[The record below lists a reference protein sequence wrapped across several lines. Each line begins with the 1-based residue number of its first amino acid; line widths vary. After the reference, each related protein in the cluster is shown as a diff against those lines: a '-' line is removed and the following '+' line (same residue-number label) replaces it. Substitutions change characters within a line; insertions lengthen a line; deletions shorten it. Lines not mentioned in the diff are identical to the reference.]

1 MKSCS
6 NHILLSIFL
15 LISYIILILI
25 IYHLYKKEI
34 VMEPFTEFL
43 KILSG
48 DAVITPLLSF
58 DNDNNNNEMLEEEDN
73 EQKNQV
79 IYKSISLI
87 NRSVEK
93 GNDIIINYNF
103 LDRDGNMYIVVNG
116 LYNNFEKNL
125 VIKDVNGRELA
136 HINHDKYSD
145 YSFIWN
151 DKRVY
156 FKYYGKL
163 KIQIEGDL
171 NIFYLDVN
179 HKIYVFGKEIGKIVE
194 SGSNKRMEIIMD
206 SDYKKYMNIM
216 GIGYIIQSLLDE

>member
-6 NHILLSIFL
+6 NHVLLSIFL
-15 LISYIILILI
+15 LITYIIFILI
-25 IYHLYKKEI
+25 IYHLYKKE
-34 VMEPFTEFL
+34 VVVEPFIEFL
-43 KILSG
+43 RILSG

-58 DNDNNNNEMLEEEDN
+58 DNDNNNNGMLEEEDN

-93 GNDIIINYNF
+93 GNDIIVNYNF
-103 LDRDGNMYIVVNG
+103 LDKNGLMYIVVNG

-171 NIFYLDVN
+171 NIFYLDGN
-179 HKIYVFGKEIGKIVE
+179 KIYVFGKEMGKIVLNN
-194 SGSNKRMEIIMD
+194 NKIEIIVE
-206 SDYKKYMNIM
+206 SDYKKYMNII
-216 GIGYIIQSLLDE
+216 GVGYIIQSLLDN

>member
-1 MKSCS
+1 MKSWKS
-6 NHILLSIFL
+6 GPVLLSIFL
-15 LISYIILILI
+15 LISYIILVLI
-25 IYHLYKKEI
+25 IYHLYRKEI
-34 VMEPFTEFL
+34 VVEPFTEFL

-48 DAVITPLLSF
+48 ESVITPPM
-58 DNDNNNNEMLEEEDN
+58 DNNDKMLEEEDN

-93 GNDIIINYNF
+93 GNDIIVNYNF
-103 LDRDGNMYIVVNG
+103 LDKDGNMYLVVNG

-171 NIFYLDVN
+171 NIFYIDGN
-179 HKIYVFGKEIGKIVE
+179 KIYVFGKEIGKIVE
-194 SGSNKRMEIIMD
+194 SGSNKKREIIVEE
-206 SDYKKYMNIM
+206 DYKKYMNII
-216 GIGYIIQSLLDE
+216 GVGYIIQSLLDE

>member
-15 LISYIILILI
+15 LISYIVLILI

-34 VMEPFTEFL
+34 VVEPFTEFL

-48 DAVITPLLSF
+48 DTVITPLLSF
-58 DNDNNNNEMLEEEDN
+58 DNNNNGMLEEEDN

-93 GNDIIINYNF
+93 GNDMIVNYNF
-103 LDRDGNMYIVVNG
+103 LDRDGNMYLVVNG

-171 NIFYLDVN
+171 NIFYLDGN
-179 HKIYVFGKEIGKIVE
+179 QSYVFGKEMGKIVHT
-194 SGSNKRMEIIMD
+194 SNNKIEIIVEA
-206 SDYKKYMNIM
+206 DYKKYMNIM
-216 GIGYIIQSLLDE
+216 GVGYIIQSLLD

>member
-1 MKSCS
+1 MKSWKS
-6 NHILLSIFL
+6 GPVLLSIFL
-15 LISYIILILI
+15 LISYIILVLI
-25 IYHLYKKEI
+25 IYHLYRKEI
-34 VMEPFTEFL
+34 VIEPFTEFL

-48 DAVITPLLSF
+48 DAIITPPSPM
-58 DNDNNNNEMLEEEDN
+58 DNNDRIFEEEDN
-73 EQKNQV
+73 EQKNKV

-87 NRSVEK
+87 NRSVDK
-93 GNDIIINYNF
+93 GNDIIVNYNF
-103 LDRDGNMYIVVNG
+103 LDKDGNMYLVVNG

-171 NIFYLDVN
+171 NIFYLDGN
-179 HKIYVFGKEIGKIVE
+179 KIYVFGKEIGKIVE
-194 SGSNKRMEIIMD
+194 IDNNNKKKREIIVEE
-206 SDYKKYMNIM
+206 DYKKYMNII
-216 GIGYIIQSLLDE
+216 GVGYIIQSLLDK

>member
-1 MKSCS
+1 MKSWKS
-6 NHILLSIFL
+6 GPVLLSIFL
-15 LISYIILILI
+15 LISYIILVLI
-25 IYHLYKKEI
+25 IYHLYRKEI
-34 VMEPFTEFL
+34 VVEPFTEFL

-48 DAVITPLLSF
+48 DAVITPPSPM
-58 DNDNNNNEMLEEEDN
+58 DNNDKMLEEEDN
-73 EQKNQV
+73 EQKNQA

-87 NRSVEK
+87 NRSVDK
-93 GNDIIINYNF
+93 GNDIIVNYNF
-103 LDRDGNMYIVVNG
+103 LDKDGNMYLVVNG

-156 FKYYGKL
+156 FKYYRKL

-171 NIFYLDVN
+171 NIFYLDGN
-179 HKIYVFGKEIGKIVE
+179 KIYVFGKEIGKIVE
-194 SGSNKRMEIIMD
+194 IDNNNKKKREIIVEE
-206 SDYKKYMNIM
+206 DYKKYMNII
-216 GIGYIIQSLLDE
+216 GVGYIIQSLLDE

>member
-1 MKSCS
+1 
-6 NHILLSIFL
+6 
-15 LISYIILILI
+15 
-25 IYHLYKKEI
+25 
-34 VMEPFTEFL
+34 L

-48 DAVITPLLSF
+48 DGVIPPLLSF
-58 DNDNNNNEMLEEEDN
+58 DNDNNDRMLDEEDD

-93 GNDIIINYNF
+93 GNDIIVNYNF
-103 LDRDGNMYIVVNG
+103 LDKNGLIYIVVNG

-171 NIFYLDVN
+171 NIFYLDGK
-179 HKIYVFGKEIGKIVE
+179 KIKVFGKEMGKIVLNN
-194 SGSNKRMEIIMD
+194 NKSEIIVED
-206 SDYKKYMNIM
+206 NYKKYMNII
-216 GIGYIIQSLLDE
+216 GVGYIIQSLLDE

>member
-1 MKSCS
+1 MKSCK
-6 NHILLSIFL
+6 NDHILLSIFL
-15 LISYIILILI
+15 LISYIILVLI
-25 IYHLYKKEI
+25 IYHLYRKEI
-34 VMEPFTEFL
+34 VVEPFTEFL

-48 DAVITPLLSF
+48 DAIITPPSPM
-58 DNDNNNNEMLEEEDN
+58 DNNDRIFEEEDN

-87 NRSVEK
+87 NRSVDK
-93 GNDIIINYNF
+93 GNDIIVNYNF
-103 LDRDGNMYIVVNG
+103 LDKDGNMYLVVNG

-171 NIFYLDVN
+171 NIFYLDGN
-179 HKIYVFGKEIGKIVE
+179 KIYVFGKKIGKIVE
-194 SGSNKRMEIIMD
+194 IDNNKKKREIIVEE
-206 SDYKKYMNIM
+206 DYKKYMNII
-216 GIGYIIQSLLDE
+216 GVGYIIQSLLDE

>member
-1 MKSCS
+1 MKSWKS
-6 NHILLSIFL
+6 GPVLLSIFL
-15 LISYIILILI
+15 LISYIILVLI
-25 IYHLYKKEI
+25 IYHLYRKEI
-34 VMEPFTEFL
+34 VVEPFTEFL

-48 DAVITPLLSF
+48 DAVITPPM
-58 DNDNNNNEMLEEEDN
+58 DNNNKMLEEEDN

-87 NRSVEK
+87 NRSADK
-93 GNDIIINYNF
+93 GNDIIVNYNF
-103 LDRDGNMYIVVNG
+103 LDKEGNMYLAVNG

-171 NIFYLDVN
+171 NIFYLDGN
-179 HKIYVFGKEIGKIVE
+179 KIYVFGKEIGKIVE
-194 SGSNKRMEIIMD
+194 IDNNNKKKREIIVEE
-206 SDYKKYMNIM
+206 DYKKYMNII
-216 GIGYIIQSLLDE
+216 GVGYIIQSLLDE

>member
-1 MKSCS
+1 MKSCKGR
-6 NHILLSIFL
+6 ILLSIFL
-15 LISYIILILI
+15 LISYIILVLI

-34 VMEPFTEFL
+34 VVEPFTEFL

-48 DAVITPLLSF
+48 DAIITPPSPM
-58 DNDNNNNEMLEEEDN
+58 DNNDRIFEEEDN

-87 NRSVEK
+87 NRSVDK
-93 GNDIIINYNF
+93 GNDIIVNYNF
-103 LDRDGNMYIVVNG
+103 LDKDGNMYLVVNG

-171 NIFYLDVN
+171 NIFYIDGN
-179 HKIYVFGKEIGKIVE
+179 KIYVFGKEIGKIVE
-194 SGSNKRMEIIMD
+194 SGSNKRMEIIVEA
-206 SDYKKYMNIM
+206 DYKKYMNII
-216 GIGYIIQSLLDE
+216 GVGYIIQSLLDE

>member
-1 MKSCS
+1 MKSWKS
-6 NHILLSIFL
+6 GPVLLSIFL
-15 LISYIILILI
+15 LISYIILVLI
-25 IYHLYKKEI
+25 IYHLYRKEI
-34 VMEPFTEFL
+34 IVEPFTEFL

-48 DAVITPLLSF
+48 ESVITPSSLM
-58 DNDNNNNEMLEEEDN
+58 DNNNKMLEEEDN

-87 NRSVEK
+87 NRSADK
-93 GNDIIINYNF
+93 GNDIIVNYNF
-103 LDRDGNMYIVVNG
+103 LDKDGNMYLVVNG

-163 KIQIEGDL
+163 KIQ
-171 NIFYLDVN
+171 
-179 HKIYVFGKEIGKIVE
+179 
-194 SGSNKRMEIIMD
+194 
-206 SDYKKYMNIM
+206 
-216 GIGYIIQSLLDE
+216 

>member
-1 MKSCS
+1 MKSCK
-6 NHILLSIFL
+6 NDHILLSIFL
-15 LISYIILILI
+15 LISYIILVLI
-25 IYHLYKKEI
+25 IYHLYRKEI
-34 VMEPFTEFL
+34 VVEPFTEFL

-48 DAVITPLLSF
+48 DGVIPPLLSF
-58 DNDNNNNEMLEEEDN
+58 DNDNNDRMLDEEDD

-93 GNDIIINYNF
+93 GNDIIVNYNF
-103 LDRDGNMYIVVNG
+103 LDKNGLIYIVVNG

-171 NIFYLDVN
+171 NIFYLDGK
-179 HKIYVFGKEIGKIVE
+179 KIKVFGKEMGKIVLNN
-194 SGSNKRMEIIMD
+194 NKSEIIVED
-206 SDYKKYMNIM
+206 NYKKYMNII
-216 GIGYIIQSLLDE
+216 GVGYIIQSLLDE

>member
-1 MKSCS
+1 MKSWKS
-6 NHILLSIFL
+6 GPVLLSIFL
-15 LISYIILILI
+15 LISYIILVLI
-25 IYHLYKKEI
+25 IYHLYRKEI
-34 VMEPFTEFL
+34 VVEPFTEFL

-48 DAVITPLLSF
+48 DAIITPPSPM
-58 DNDNNNNEMLEEEDN
+58 DNNDRIFEEEDN

-87 NRSVEK
+87 NRSVDK
-93 GNDIIINYNF
+93 GNDIIVNYNF
-103 LDRDGNMYIVVNG
+103 LDKDGNMYLVVNG

-171 NIFYLDVN
+171 NIFYLDGN
-179 HKIYVFGKEIGKIVE
+179 KIYVFGKKIGKIVE
-194 SGSNKRMEIIMD
+194 IDNNKKKREIIVEE
-206 SDYKKYMNIM
+206 DYKKYMNII
-216 GIGYIIQSLLDE
+216 GVGYIIQSLLDE